1 MICFIG
7 DAICK
12 FVRSMHL
19 KKLEIT
25 GFKSFSNK
33 TTLDFLASNG
43 KTNPVTVVVG
53 PNGSGKSN
61 ISDAMRWVIG
71 EQSLKS
77 LRGKKAEDIIFAGS
91 NKKARLSTASVTI
104 TFDNT
109 DKKIPLEYD
118 EVVISRKIHRSGEGE
133 YLINGSR
140 VRLMD
145 VVDNLAAAGVGKE
158 SHCIVNQGMTDA
170 TLAASPL
177 DRRTM
182 IESAAGVR
190 QFQIKKER
198 AFRKLDRTHE
208 NLLRTAELIAEIEP
222 HLKMLKRQAKKA
234 QQGKEVFEK
243 LKAKQRTY
251 FAYLWHVYQAERTE
265 ALALKNEIGIEMKN
279 EQREV
284 DKLNDAILAESK
296 KVENANVVS
305 GYEVEKREK
314 YTALSEFDRAIA
326 VASGTI
332 EITQER
338 ITQEKAV
345 KSIPVDLA
353 YVRDRVTMIREAQD
367 TMIEQLNA
375 VDDLDQLD
383 VLRERAQ
390 EIGADIAALYDD
402 AGKKEV
408 KISGGHNTELI
419 TQYEQTITNLEKEVV
434 QKKEKHAVV
443 KEEIAQ
449 IDEKISHALRQDHQ
463 ARQKFF
469 ELEKQLRSQQE
480 KLTAIRDRF
489 NDAKIRLAKVE
500 VREDDMERE
509 TKEELHVS
517 VASLEYDGEEIDRD
531 VVAAEIGRL
540 KNKYAQIGGID
551 PMVVDEYQETQERFD
566 FLLGESK
573 DLEKAIVSLK
583 EVIKEMEKVID
594 REFAKAYAHINKE
607 FTKYFRVIFGGG
619 TAHLTKIKVPVKTKE
634 MALEEDTNN
643 LIEGG
648 DPSDEDS
655 AEDEKPQKTE
665 IGIEISAHPPGKK
678 VRQLSLLSGGER
690 SLTSIA
696 LLFAIISYN
705 PPPFAVLDEVEA
717 ALDEANSR
725 RFGKILQELSKDTQF
740 VIITHNRETMR
751 QADTLYGVTM
761 NDDGVSRLLSVRL
774 DQIGLEKDIAD
785 VAGE

>member
-1 MICFIG
+1 
-7 DAICK
+7 
-12 FVRSMHL
+12 MHL

-25 GFKSFSNK
+25 GFKSFANK
-33 TTLDFLASNG
+33 TSLDFLASNG
-43 KTNPVTVVVG
+43 KTNPITVVVG

-77 LRGKKAEDIIFAGS
+77 LRGKRAEDIIFAGS
-91 NKKARLSTASVTI
+91 NKKARLSTASVVM

-118 EVVISRKIHRSGEGE
+118 EVVITRKIHRSGEGE
-133 YLINGSR
+133 YQINGSR

-170 TLAASPL
+170 TLAATPL

-190 QFQIKKER
+190 QYQIKKDR
-198 AFRKLDRTHE
+198 SFRKLDKTHD

-234 QQGKEVFEK
+234 QQGKEVYEK
-243 LKAKQRTY
+243 LKSKQQTY
-251 FAYLWHVYQAERTE
+251 FAYLWHVYQEEREE

-305 GYEVEKREK
+305 DFEVEKREK
-314 YTALSEFDRAIA
+314 YATLSEFDRTIA

-338 ITQEKAV
+338 IVQEKAV

-353 YVRDRVTMIREAQD
+353 YVRDRVTAIRKAQD
-367 TMIEQLNA
+367 DMIEQLNT
-375 VDDLDQLD
+375 VDDLAQLD
-383 VLRERAQ
+383 SVRTCAQ
-390 EIGADIAALYDD
+390 EIGTDIATLYDD

-408 KISGGHNTELI
+408 KVSGGHNTELI
-419 TQYEQTITNLEKEVV
+419 AQYEQTIKDLEKKIV
-434 QKKEKHAVV
+434 QKREDHSVLKT
-443 KEEIAQ
+443 EIAQ
-449 IDEKISHALRQDHQ
+449 IDEKISYALRQDHQ

-469 ELEKQLRSQQE
+469 ELEKQLRTQQE

-489 NDAKIRLAKVE
+489 NDAKIRVAKVE

-509 TKEELHVS
+509 TKDELNIA

-531 VVAAEIGRL
+531 IVATEIARL

-573 DLEKAIVSLK
+573 DLEKAIISLK
-583 EVIKEMEKVID
+583 DVIKEMEKIID
-594 REFAKAYAHINKE
+594 REFAKAYVHINKE

-619 TAHLTKIKVPVKTKE
+619 TAHLSKIKVPVKIKE
-634 MALEEDTNN
+634 VDFEGNAEGLEDND
-643 LIEGG
+643 EG
-648 DPSDEDS
+648 E
-655 AEDEKPQKTE
+655 EKPQKTE
-665 IGIEISAHPPGKK
+665 TGIEISAHPPGKK
-678 VRQLSLLSGGER
+678 VKQLSLLSGGER

-725 RFGKILQELSKDTQF
+725 RFGRILQELSKDTQF

-751 QADTLYGVTM
+751 QADILYGVTM
-761 NDDGVSRLLSVRL
+761 NDDGASRLLSVRL

-785 VAGE
+785 VVGE

>member
-1 MICFIG
+1 
-7 DAICK
+7 
-12 FVRSMHL
+12 MHL

-25 GFKSFSNK
+25 GFKSFANK
-33 TTLDFLASNG
+33 TSLDFLSSDSG
-43 KTNPVTVVVG
+43 KKKPVTVVVG

-77 LRGKKAEDIIFAGS
+77 LRGKRAEDIIFAGS
-91 NKKARLSTASVTI
+91 NKKARLSTASVAM

-118 EVVISRKIHRSGEGE
+118 EVVITRKIHRSGEGE
-133 YLINGSR
+133 YQINGSR

-145 VVDNLAAAGVGKE
+145 VVDNLAAAGIGKE

-190 QFQIKKER
+190 QYQIKKDR
-198 AFRKLDRTHE
+198 AFRKLDKTHD
-208 NLLRTAELIAEIEP
+208 NLLRTAELVAEIEP

-234 QQGKEVFEK
+234 QQGKEVYEK
-243 LKAKQRTY
+243 LKAKQKTY
-251 FAYLWHVYQAERTE
+251 FAYLWHIYQEERTA
-265 ALALKNEIGIEMKN
+265 ALALKDEIGIEMKN

-305 GYEVEKREK
+305 GFEVEKREK
-314 YTALSEFDRAIA
+314 YSALSELDRAIA

-338 ITQEKAV
+338 IVQEKAV

-353 YVRDRVTMIREAQD
+353 YVRDRVTTIQKAQD
-367 TMIEQLNA
+367 EMIEQLNT
-375 VDDLDQLD
+375 VSDLDQLD
-383 VLRERAQ
+383 AVRSRAQ
-390 EIGADIAALYDD
+390 EIGTDIAALYDD

-419 TQYEQTITNLEKEVV
+419 SQYEQTIKDLEKEVSE
-434 QKKEKHAVV
+434 KKGQHSIM
-443 KEEIAQ
+443 KEVIAQ
-449 IDEKISHALRQDHQ
+449 IDEKIAHALRQDHQ

-469 ELEKQLRSQQE
+469 ELEKQLRTQQE
-480 KLTAIRDRF
+480 KLTVVRDRF
-489 NDAKIRLAKVE
+489 NDAKIRVAKVE
-500 VREDDMERE
+500 VREDDMQRE
-509 TKEELHVS
+509 TKEELNIP

-531 VVAAEIGRL
+531 VVAAEIARL

-583 EVIKEMEKVID
+583 DVIKEMEKIID
-594 REFAKAYAHINKE
+594 REFAKAYVHINKE

-619 TAHLTKIKVPVKTKE
+619 TAHLSKIKVPVKTKDME
-634 MALEEDTNN
+634 LEENVDG
-643 LIEGG
+643 LEKDGK
-648 DPSDEDS
+648 SEEDE
-655 AEDEKPQKTE
+655 EDEKEKKLQKTE
-665 IGIEISAHPPGKK
+665 VGIEINAHPPGKK
-678 VRQLSLLSGGER
+678 VKQLSLLSGGER

-725 RFGKILQELSKDTQF
+725 RFGRILQELSKDTQF

-751 QADTLYGVTM
+751 QADILYGVTM
-761 NDDGVSRLLSVRL
+761 SDDGASRLLSVRL